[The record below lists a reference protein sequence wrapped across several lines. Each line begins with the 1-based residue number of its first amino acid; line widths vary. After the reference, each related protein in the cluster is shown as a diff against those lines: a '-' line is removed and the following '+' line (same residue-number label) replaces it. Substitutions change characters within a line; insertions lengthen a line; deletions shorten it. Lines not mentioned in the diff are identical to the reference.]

1 MGFEKVSGD
10 AYGRFMGRY
19 AEPLAPLFA
28 DLAGVQAGVR
38 AGHRVLDVGCG
49 PGALTAVLADRVGA
63 DAVSAIDPAPPFV
76 AAIRERLP
84 GVDVR
89 QGRAEDLPYD
99 DASFAAALAQ
109 LVVHFMTDPLAG
121 LREMRRVTRPGGVVA
136 ACVWDHGS
144 GRGPLTPFW
153 GTVGQLWP
161 QVHGESFDAG
171 AREGHLVRIL
181 QDAGLRDVEQSE
193 LTVSVCY
200 GSFEEWWTPYT
211 AGVGPA
217 GEWLTGLEPERREQ
231 LRSACAH
238 RLPDGPFEV
247 TATAWAVVGRV

>member
-1 MGFEKVSGD
+1 MGFETVSGD

-28 DLAGVQAGVR
+28 DLAGVR
-38 AGHRVLDVGCG
+38 AGQRVLDVGCG
-49 PGALTAVLADRVGA
+49 PGALTAVLVDRVGA
-63 DAVSAIDPAPPFV
+63 DAVCAVDPAPPFV

-84 GVDVR
+84 GVEVR
-89 QGRAEDLPYD
+89 RGTAEELPYD
-99 DASFAAALAQ
+99 DAVFDAAAAQ
-109 LVVHFMTDPLAG
+109 LVVHFMTDPVAG
-121 LREMRRVTRPGGVVA
+121 LGEMRRVTRPGGVVA

-153 GTVGQLWP
+153 GVVAELWP

-171 AREGHLVRIL
+171 AREGHLVGLL
-181 QDAGLRDVEQSE
+181 QDAGLHDVTQSE
-193 LTVSVCY
+193 LTVTVGY
-200 GSFEEWWTPYT
+200 GSFDEWWTPYT

-217 GEWLTGLEPERREQ
+217 GEWLAQLDPDRRDQ
-231 LRSACAH
+231 LRRACEE

>member
-1 MGFEKVSGD
+1 MGFEKVSGE

-28 DLAGVQAGVR
+28 DLAGVR
-38 AGHRVLDVGCG
+38 AGQRVLDVGCG
-49 PGALTAVLADRVGA
+49 PGALTAVLVDRVGA
-63 DAVSAIDPAPPFV
+63 DAVCAIDPAPPFV
-76 AAIRERLP
+76 AATRERLP

-89 QGRAEDLPYD
+89 RGRAEDLPYA
-99 DASFAAALAQ
+99 DAGAGGGFDAALAQ

-121 LREMRRVTRPGGVVA
+121 VREMRRVTRPGGVVA

-153 GTVGQLWP
+153 GVVAELWP

-171 AREGHLVRIL
+171 AREGHLVRL
-181 QDAGLRDVEQSE
+181 AQDAGLREVEQSE
-193 LTVSVCY
+193 LTVSVGY

-217 GEWLTGLEPERREQ
+217 GEWLAKLEPDRREQ
-231 LRSACAH
+231 LRRACAE

-247 TATAWAVVGRV
+247 TATAWAVTGRV